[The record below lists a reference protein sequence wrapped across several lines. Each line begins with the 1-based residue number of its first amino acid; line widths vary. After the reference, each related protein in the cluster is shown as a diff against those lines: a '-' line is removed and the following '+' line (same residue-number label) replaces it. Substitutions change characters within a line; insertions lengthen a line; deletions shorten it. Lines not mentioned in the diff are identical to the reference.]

1 MKENDIFYENDNWDE
16 KADWCNASG
25 KYHIEEIEPDENGRR
40 FKIVKNPEPTAEELA
55 QEEIYECLQYLKSTD
70 YIASK
75 LAEAN
80 SKYIASGDN
89 SEVIALMQHYATEL
103 ETRESKRVRIREL
116 ENI

>member
-55 QEEIYECLQYLKSTD
+55 QEELDILLYNLKNTD
-70 YIASK
+70 YIANK
-75 LAEAN
+75 LIEAETEQEREQIRQQYAETLAQRRIWRN
-80 SKYIASGDN
+80 RASD
-89 SEVIALMQHYATEL
+89 LKDL
-103 ETRESKRVRIREL
+103 LK
-116 ENI
+116 